1 MEYRIVANGSNK
13 YIECLPGINESLI
26 KGEQDA
32 LEWIAKCGEEH
43 IQRLMIHA
51 ANLTPDFYQL
61 RTGVA
66 GAILQKFVTYS
77 IKVAAILTP
86 ELVNQGKF
94 CEMVLESNRG
104 RHFHVFYAIEEAEQW
119 LFRD

>member
-1 MEYRIVANGSNK
+1 VANGSNK
-13 YIECLPGINESLI
+13 YIECLPGINAGSI

-32 LEWIAKCGEEH
+32 LEWVALCGEEH
-43 IQRLMIHA
+43 IHCLMIHSN
-51 ANLTPDFYQL
+51 NLTQDFYQL
-61 RTGVA
+61 QTGVA

-86 ELVNQGKF
+86 KLVNQGRF
-94 CEMVLESNRG
+94 CEMVMEANRG
-104 RHFHVFYAIEEAEQW
+104 RHFHVFYAIEEAELW